1 MFMTVSK
8 GREEVE
14 SGGEG
19 ALTRK
24 ERLETIFAG
33 QRPDRPAV
41 RLWTAEPGIPLLHPV
56 YGPVN
61 DAAVAETDLLVSSGS
76 EFELYGG
83 VAGETLFHREE
94 EPTDSDEWV
103 DLVTTLSTP
112 DGDLRRVDRESTCKK
127 PGYHIEH
134 LLKEPGDITKL
145 LSMPYDPYP
154 FSTEAFLAKEH
165 AIGDAG
171 IVVFGLDHAMY
182 GLQRQIGSENF
193 ALWSL
198 SDASLLVE
206 AVATFADRIRRQVL
220 AAFDAG
226 LQPVFGWVGPELC
239 IPPLMS
245 PTDFRKYV
253 LAFDKPLID
262 LIHDRGGQ
270 VWVHSHGNMGPVIDQ
285 FLEMGVDVLN
295 PVEPPPM
302 GDHTLAETFDIVG
315 DRMGLEGN
323 LQAHEMMTAS
333 PERLT
338 ELIHEALD
346 AGNGRRMILC
356 PTSGF
361 MEVPDPP
368 QRYIDNLMLYI
379 HEGVRYA
386 ESLA

>member
-1 MFMTVSK
+1 M
-8 GREEVE
+8 
-14 SGGEG
+14 
-19 ALTRK
+19 TRK
-24 ERLETIFAG
+24 ERLEAIFAG
-33 QRPDRPAV
+33 KCPDRPAV
-41 RLWTAEPGIPLLHPV
+41 RLWTAEPGISLLHPV
-56 YGPVN
+56 YAPVN
-61 DAAVAETDLLVSSGS
+61 DAAVALTDLLVGSGPA
-76 EFELYGG
+76 FELYGG
-83 VAGETLFHREE
+83 AAGESLFHREE
-94 EPTDSDEWV
+94 QPTDSAEWV
-103 DLVTTLSTP
+103 DVVTTLSTP
-112 DGDLRRVDRESTCKK
+112 DGDLRRVDRRSTCKK
-127 PGYHIEH
+127 PGYHMEY

-145 LSMPYDPYP
+145 LSMRYEPYP
-154 FSTEAFLAKEH
+154 FSTEAFLEKEQ
-165 AIGDAG
+165 AIDDAG
-171 IVVFGLDHAMY
+171 IVMFGLDHAMY

-198 SDASLLVE
+198 SDPHLLLEAIAAFAERIRQQVE
-206 AVATFADRIRRQVL
+206 A
-220 AAFDAG
+220 AFGAG
-226 LQPVFGWVGPELC
+226 LRPVFGWVGPELC

-245 PTDFRKYV
+245 PADFRKYV

-262 LIHDRGGQ
+262 LIHDRGGY

-302 GDHTLAETFDIVG
+302 GDLTLAETFDIVG
-315 DRMGLEGN
+315 DEMGLEGN

-346 AGNGRRMILC
+346 AGNGRQMILC

-361 MEVPDPP
+361 MEDPDPP

-386 ESLA
+386 ESLSS